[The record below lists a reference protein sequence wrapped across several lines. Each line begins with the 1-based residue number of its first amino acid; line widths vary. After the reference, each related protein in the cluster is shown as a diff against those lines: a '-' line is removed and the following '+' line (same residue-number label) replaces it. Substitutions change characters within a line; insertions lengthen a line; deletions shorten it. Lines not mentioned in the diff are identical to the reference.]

1 MKISV
6 ITVCFNA
13 SSTIDRCIQSVLA
26 QSYSNVEYIIVDGSS
41 TDGTQE
47 VVSKYSNKIAKFISE
62 PDNGIYFAMN
72 KGITLATG
80 DVVGM
85 LNADD
90 VFAHSDVLAHIAR
103 VFSQLPVKSLY
114 ADLQYLKPDGAIHR
128 HWKSGA
134 YKDNCFAYGWM
145 PPHPTFYVRREIYQK
160 YGMFNTSLRSAADY
174 ELMLRFLHIHK
185 ISTAYLPEVTVKM
198 MLGGVSNSSL
208 QNRLKANREDQEA
221 WKINGLK
228 MPFYLPLLKPLRK
241 LSQYFLK

>member
-13 SSTIDRCIQSVLA
+13 SSTIERCIQSVLA

-72 KGITLATG
+72 KGVTLATG

-90 VFAHSDVLAHIAR
+90 VFAHSDVLSHIAR

-114 ADLQYLKPDGAIHR
+114 ADLQYLKPDGTIHR